1 MYSNLVDD
9 NVSKISKERAGLTS
23 YQKFVVALLSF
34 LQFTVI
40 LDFMILSPMAAIL
53 MPALKISP
61 SQFGFVVSAYAFSAA
76 ISGLVTAIFADRFDR
91 KNILLFFYT
100 GFIFGTVLCGIADS
114 YSFLLAARI
123 VTGSFGG
130 VIASITM
137 AIVADLFPFER
148 RGRVIGL
155 VQTSFATTQIMGI
168 PFVLWLSN
176 RSGWHLPFQFIAGFS
191 LIALASIAFKLKSI
205 KTHITSAS
213 YRDVY
218 SILRMFSNRSY
229 LYAFLMMTL
238 LSVGGF
244 MFMPFLSAFNIRNLG
259 ISQNSLPIVYL
270 ASGISS
276 IAAGIL
282 SGWASDSAGKF
293 PVFLIGTIFSTITV
307 AIYTNLSITSIFSTI
322 IINSLLFV
330 GISSKKVSGEALITS
345 VPESTDRGWFMSVGS
360 SVQQMSGGIG
370 AIIAGSIVTE
380 RADGSLE
387 NFGIVGLLVIAANL
401 ITLAM
406 MYNMN
411 RDMFRIAKHQ
421 V

>member
-1 MYSNLVDD
+1 MYSNLVND

-76 ISGLVTAIFADRFDR
+76 LSGAVTASFADRFDR
-91 KNILLFFYT
+91 KKILLWFYS
-100 GFIFGTVLCGIADS
+100 GFIFGTFLCGIANS
-114 YSFLLAARI
+114 YLFLLVARI

-137 AIVADLFPFER
+137 AMVADLFPFEQ
-148 RGRVIGL
+148 RGRVMGL
-155 VQTSFATTQIMGI
+155 VQTSFASSQIIGI
-168 PFVLWLSN
+168 PFALWLSN
-176 RSGWHLPFQFIAGFS
+176 RSGWHMPFQFIAVIS
-191 LIALASIAFKLKSI
+191 LLVLASIAYKLKPI
-205 KTHITSAS
+205 ITHITVSS
-213 YRDVY
+213 DREVSSFLQMFFNSKY
-218 SILRMFSNRSY
+218 LR
-229 LYAFLMMTL
+229 AFLMMAL
-238 LSVGGF
+238 VNVGGF

-259 ISQNSLPIVYL
+259 ISQNSLPMVYL

-282 SGWASDSAGKF
+282 SGRASDSAGKF

-307 AIYTNLSITSIFSTI
+307 AIYTNLNITSIFSTI

-406 MYNMN
+406 MYNLN
-411 RDMFRIAKHQ
+411 RDKFRIAKHQ